1 MTADNPLD
9 IILIVAQLC
18 ERRLQALSFAAP
30 VFLRTYVEIYV
41 HNFFIFIMEEN
52 MDASSILTTLLGS
65 SSVSNIGKACDTD
78 SATVSAVLA
87 QALPALLKGADKQA
101 SNTESAK
108 GFASALA
115 EHAGAN
121 TANLGTFMKNV
132 DLDDGAKIVR
142 HLLGS
147 SEASTTKSIAKT
159 AGINVGTVSAILAAA
174 APLLMSLLGKSA
186 GNNTSGDALSSLIGG
201 VMKNVNVGDMLGG
214 LLGASGANEHGAA
227 KKSAASGTAKLAG
240 SLLKGLL
247 K

>member
-87 QALPALLKGADKQA
+87 QALPALLKG
-101 SNTESAK
+101 
-108 GFASALA
+108 
-115 EHAGAN
+115 AGAN

>member
-30 VFLRTYVEIYV
+30 VFLRTYVEMYV

-174 APLLMSLLGKSA
+174 APLLMSLFVADRRRYEKRKRRRYARRTFGR
-186 GNNTSGDALSSLIGG
+186 IGC
-201 VMKNVNVGDMLGG
+201 
-214 LLGASGANEHGAA
+214 E
-227 KKSAASGTAKLAG
+227 
-240 SLLKGLL
+240 
-247 K
+247 